1 MEGCCP
7 PLLDCGIAHRARC
20 ATFQTGPRSDN
31 ASALSECTE
40 VTGVTG
46 FFGAQPEDSDSIHG
60 ATKWYSFHQPRG
72 TSGGT
77 DMSSAILT
85 AIAASVSARCPISS
99 PHGYLACS
107 TAVRY
112 SFLVDAREVMLI
124 ACGVDFCLTC
134 LQIVAGNAHRTGRAT
149 ASGRA
154 SYE

>member
-1 MEGCCP
+1 MELLLP
-7 PLLDCGIAHRARC
+7 PAARHV
-20 ATFQTGPRSDN
+20 RR
-31 ASALSECTE
+31 
-40 VTGVTG
+40 
-46 FFGAQPEDSDSIHG
+46 HG
-60 ATKWYSFHQPRG
+60 HELGY
-72 TSGGT
+72 T
-77 DMSSAILT
+77 DRYLGKCVGS
-85 AIAASVSARCPISS
+85 ISS
-99 PHGYLACS
+99 PRWHLACS

>member
-7 PLLDCGIAHRARC
+7 PLLDGRIAHVARC
-20 ATFQTGPRSDN
+20 AAVQTGPRSDN

-46 FFGAQPEDSDSIHG
+46 FFGAQP
-60 ATKWYSFHQPRG
+60 PRTVTPFMELLLPPAARHVRRHAHELG
-72 TSGGT
+72 YT
-77 DMSSAILT
+77 DRYLGKCVGS
-85 AIAASVSARCPISS
+85 ISS
-99 PHGYLACS
+99 PRWHLACS

-112 SFLVDAREVMLI
+112 SFLVDAREVLLI
-124 ACGVDFCLTC
+124 ACRVEFCLTC

-149 ASGRA
+149 AGGRA